1 MTENA
6 TDCGVNCVDT
16 NYIGYLPE
24 IFVKREENRIL
35 SDDIADK
42 TQVKSVETNCEGCN
56 NNNPSPLGR
65 VQFSVYQRPYSI
77 SSPDRKRGR
86 SSIIENLKTKKH
98 FRKGKS
104 VATCNTE

>member
-1 MTENA
+1 MNENGSGCS
-6 TDCGVNCVDT
+6 TNCADI

-24 IFVKREENRIL
+24 IFVKREEERMASGDNVDN
-35 SDDIADK
+35 SN
-42 TQVKSVETNCEGCN
+42 VKSVETNCEGCEN
-56 NNNPSPLGR
+56 NNLSPLGR

-104 VATCNTE
+104 SNM